1 MQKIIKILNFFKTVF
16 MFTQYIPVKSFFY
29 NFKTKKEHNVIFQ
42 RCIMNYCN
50 YKLYRVSKDK
60 INHSKNIIYFS
71 NHRSWGDF
79 FIDNVVTEYC
89 SRFVSRIE
97 VAFILP
103 IYAYITAYL
112 SNDSILFFRRGQT
125 SILEFEKLIKINQIN
140 QSGNNIL
147 IYPEGTRRAGLDYAC
162 DLKKGLIYY
171 SYKEKSPIQFIISK
185 NKEKILN
192 EKKFTSENN
201 VDVFVHYSDVYY
213 PDVEKYKSMQEY
225 YDFINGEW
233 KTTFNAIYETDYES
247 KKSEYERMDITKIHD
262 NNYPVDRALIY
273 FIKLTVTSGLV
284 AITSQLLPYIT
295 GFFNP
300 SL

>member
-1 MQKIIKILNFFKTVF
+1 MQKILKILKFFKTVF
-16 MFTQYIPVKSFFY
+16 IFTQYIPVKSFFY
-29 NFKTKKEHNVIFQ
+29 NFKTKKEHNVIVQ
-42 RCIMNYCN
+42 QCIANYYN
-50 YKLYRVSKDK
+50 YKLYRVSKNK
-60 INHSKNIIYFS
+60 INHLKNIIYFS

-89 SRFVSRIE
+89 TRYVSRIE

-103 IYAYITAYL
+103 IYAYIGAYL
-112 SNDSILFFRRGQT
+112 HNDSILFFRRGQT
-125 SILEFEKLIKINQIN
+125 SILEFEKLIKINQNN

-147 IYPEGTRRAGLDYAC
+147 VYPEGTRRAGLEYAC

-192 EKKFTSENN
+192 EKNFSSENN

-233 KTTFNAIYETDYES
+233 KTTFNAVYGTNYES
-247 KKSEYERMDITKIHD
+247 KKHEYERIDITKIHD
-262 NNYPVDRALIY
+262 NNYDVDKRLLNLVR
-273 FIKLTVTSGLV
+273 LTIISGLV
-284 AITSQLLPYIT
+284 VIPAVFIKYIW
-295 GFFNP
+295 
-300 SL
+300 

>member
-16 MFTQYIPVKSFFY
+16 MVTQYIPIKFFFY
-29 NFKTKKEHNVIFQ
+29 NFKTKKENSVILHKDVA
-42 RCIMNYCN
+42 NYCN
-50 YKLYRVSKDK
+50 YKLYRVSKNK
-60 INHSKNIIYFS
+60 ISHSKNIIYFS

-79 FIDNVVTEYC
+79 YIDNVVTEYC

-103 IYAYITAYL
+103 IYIYIGGYL
-112 SNDSILFFRRGQT
+112 VSDAILFFRRDQT
-125 SILEFEKLIKINQIN
+125 SIPEFEKLIKMNQNN

-147 IYPEGTRRAGLDYAC
+147 VYPEGTRRAGLDYAC

-233 KTTFNAIYETDYES
+233 KTTFNTVYGTDYES
-247 KKSEYERMDITKIHD
+247 KKHDYEKIDITKIHD
-262 NNYPVDRALIY
+262 NNYDVDKRLLNLIR
-273 FIKLTVTSGLV
+273 LTIVSGLV
-284 AITSQLLPYIT
+284 VIPAVLIKYI
-295 GFFNP
+295 
-300 SL
+300 LW

>member
-1 MQKIIKILNFFKTVF
+1 MQKILKILKFFKTVF

-29 NFKTKKEHNVIFQ
+29 NFKTKKENNVIVQ

-50 YKLYRVSKDK
+50 YKLYRVSKNK

-79 FIDNVVTEYC
+79 MIDNVVTEYC
-89 SRFVSRIE
+89 SRFISRVE

-103 IYAYITAYL
+103 IYTFSAYMI
-112 SNDSILFFRRGQT
+112 NDVILFFRRGQT
-125 SILEFEKLIKINQIN
+125 SILDFEKLIKINQNN

-147 IYPEGTRRAGLDYAC
+147 VYPEGTRRAGLEYAC

-213 PDVEKYKSMQEY
+213 PDDVEKYKSMQEY

-233 KTTFNAIYETDYES
+233 KTTFNAVYGTDYES
-247 KKSEYERMDITKIHD
+247 KKTEYERIDITKIHD
-262 NNYPVDRALIY
+262 NNYDVDKRLLNLIR
-273 FIKLTVTSGLV
+273 LTIVSGLV
-284 AITSQLLPYIT
+284 VIPSVFIKYIW
-295 GFFNP
+295 
-300 SL
+300 

>member
-1 MQKIIKILNFFKTVF
+1 

-29 NFKTKKEHNVIFQ
+29 NFKTKKEHNVIIQ

-233 KTTFNAIYETDYES
+233 KMTFNAVYETDYES
-247 KKSEYERMDITKIHD
+247 KKIEYERIDTTKIHD
-262 NNYPVDRALIY
+262 NNYDVDKRLLNLIRLTIVSSIVVIPAV
-273 FIKLTVTSGLV
+273 FIK
-284 AITSQLLPYIT
+284 YIW
-295 GFFNP
+295 
-300 SL
+300 

>member
-16 MFTQYIPVKSFFY
+16 MFTQYFPVKSFFC
-29 NFKTKKEHNVIFQ
+29 NFKTKKKNNLIVQH
-42 RCIMNYCN
+42 CIANYCN
-50 YKLYRVSKDK
+50 YKLYRVSKNK

-79 FIDNVVTEYC
+79 MIDNVVTEYC

-103 IYAYITAYL
+103 IYIFSAYL
-112 SNDSILFFRRGQT
+112 INDVILFFRRGQT
-125 SILEFEKLIKINQIN
+125 SIPEFEKLIKINQNN

-147 IYPEGTRRAGLDYAC
+147 VYPEGTRRAGLDYAC

-192 EKKFTSENN
+192 EKKFSSENN
-201 VDVFVHYSDVYY
+201 VDVFVHYSDIYY

-233 KTTFNAIYETDYES
+233 KTTFNAVYGTDYES
-247 KKSEYERMDITKIHD
+247 KKHEYERIDITKIHD
-262 NNYPVDRALIY
+262 NNYDVDKRLLN
-273 FIKLTVTSGLV
+273 FIRLTIVSGLV
-284 AITSQLLPYIT
+284 FIPAVLIKYI
-295 GFFNP
+295 
-300 SL
+300 LW

>member
-1 MQKIIKILNFFKTVF
+1 MQKIIKILNFFKMVF
-16 MFTQYIPVKSFFY
+16 MFTQYFPVKSFFC
-29 NFKTKKEHNVIFQ
+29 NLKTKKENNVIVQ
-42 RCIMNYCN
+42 NTIANYCN
-50 YKLYRVSKDK
+50 YKLYRVSKNK

-79 FIDNVVTEYC
+79 MIDNVVTEYC
-89 SRFVSRIE
+89 TRFVSRIE

-103 IYAYITAYL
+103 IYVYIGAYL

-125 SILEFEKLIKINQIN
+125 SIPEFEKLIKINQNN

-192 EKKFTSENN
+192 EKKFSSENN
-201 VDVFVHYSDVYY
+201 VDVFVHYSDLYY

-233 KTTFNAIYETDYES
+233 KTTFNAVYGTDYES
-247 KKSEYERMDITKIHD
+247 KKHEYERIDITKIHD
-262 NNYPVDRALIY
+262 NNYDVDKRLLN
-273 FIKLTVTSGLV
+273 FIRLTIVSGLV
-284 AITSQLLPYIT
+284 FIPAVLIKYI
-295 GFFNP
+295 
-300 SL
+300 LW